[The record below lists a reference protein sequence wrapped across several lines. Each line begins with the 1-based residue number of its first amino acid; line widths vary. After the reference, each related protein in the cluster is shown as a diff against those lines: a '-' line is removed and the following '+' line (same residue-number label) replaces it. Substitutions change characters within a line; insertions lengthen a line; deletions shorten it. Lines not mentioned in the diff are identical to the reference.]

1 MRNTVTETITGNN
14 NMIIQNIVGSDN
26 ASSVTIS
33 GSTNQV
39 TKTVTTSNADST
51 LSITGSNNIVNA
63 QQIDAAGSA
72 GHSLINTISGSY
84 NSITTQQQGTN
95 DTTLNIST
103 TGDHNT
109 ITVRSSSSAIVSPVS
124 AIVR

>member
-1 MRNTVTETITGNN
+1 LTT
-14 NMIIQNIVGSDN
+14 
-26 ASSVTIS
+26 
-33 GSTNQV
+33 
-39 TKTVTTSNADST
+39 TVTTSNADIT
-51 LSITGSNNIVNA
+51 NTITGSNNIFNI

-72 GHSLINTISGSY
+72 GHSLITSTTGDF

-109 ITVRSSSSAIVSPVS
+109 ITIRSSSSAIVSPVS